1 MDPVKY
7 IIFLY
12 DYENTIIK
20 FYTISNLKKYIY
32 KVYIINKY
40 MFPFKKQLRNST
52 YYLKKANKANPH
64 DSKLLVLSSFRSHF
78 L

>member
-1 MDPVKY
+1 
-7 IIFLY
+7 
-12 DYENTIIK
+12 
-20 FYTISNLKKYIY
+20 
-32 KVYIINKY
+32 